1 MPYNNNSFLDI
12 QPRKILYMYQTCS
25 QQNYQYQ
32 GGTIHISTCS
42 IVSKDT
48 IVYQDQQTTATY
60 IRLFNKNY
68 VPYESIY
75 IKFKIDKTFHYD
87 LRDILEREKVKDT
100 TTIEQSE
107 ECSQEG

>member
-1 MPYNNNSFLDI
+1 M
-12 QPRKILYMYQTCS
+12 
-25 QQNYQYQ
+25 
-32 GGTIHISTCS
+32 
-42 IVSKDT
+42 SKDT

-60 IRLFNKNY
+60 IRLFDKNY

-87 LRDILEREKVKDT
+87 LWLEWEKVKDT

-107 ECSQEG
+107 KYSQEG